1 MCIRDSVEGSGIS
14 RHNRLSVR
22 DMVTV
27 LHHFRPYAHLM
38 PHEGSESY
46 KTGTLKGV
54 RTRVGYID
62 LGPGKRYC
70 FALFRNRSNQ
80 TTAPIMRQV
89 HRYLS
94 TDRN

>member
-1 MCIRDSVEGSGIS
+1 
-14 RHNRLSVR
+14 
-22 DMVTV
+22 MVTV
-27 LHHFRPYAHLM
+27 LQHFRPYAHLM
-38 PHEGSESY
+38 PQEGSEYY

-62 LGPGKRYC
+62 IGPCNRYC
-70 FALFRNRSNQ
+70 FALFRNRSSQ

-94 TDRN
+94 ADRN